1 MGNEPIYGCWF
12 PVRKRRLGVPQQV
25 IGAFTN
31 TAELLHCFESS
42 SVMATKAIVPLC
54 IPDDEG
60 NIGVEYYWVDS
71 VIVM

>member
-1 MGNEPIYGCWF
+1 MIE
-12 PVRKRRLGVPQQV
+12 
-25 IGAFTN
+25 AFTN

-42 SVMATKAIVPLC
+42 GVVPTKATVPLC